1 MKKLYKFLKILIVI
15 SVCITITNIYVTYA
29 KYSEGNSTNVSYN
42 IKKWLIKINT
52 YDIMENNEMEI
63 YIKPTILNNS
73 YVNENVIV
81 PSTIGYFNITLDYS
95 NTDVDFSMKY
105 EFEQTNTVLN
115 NDFKLLGYI
124 IVDVNEEITSIDK
137 ANIKSATDNI
147 LYSYSD
153 FVSEDDE
160 STEKKVRIL
169 LVFEWND
176 DENNDDKNNDDKN
189 NDDTLYSVSEKNSDG
204 KSVIKYKLHI
214 TFKQENVTEGVN
226 S

>member
-1 MKKLYKFLKILIVI
+1 
-15 SVCITITNIYVTYA
+15 
-29 KYSEGNSTNVSYN
+29 
-42 IKKWLIKINT
+42 
-52 YDIMENNEMEI
+52 MENNEMEI